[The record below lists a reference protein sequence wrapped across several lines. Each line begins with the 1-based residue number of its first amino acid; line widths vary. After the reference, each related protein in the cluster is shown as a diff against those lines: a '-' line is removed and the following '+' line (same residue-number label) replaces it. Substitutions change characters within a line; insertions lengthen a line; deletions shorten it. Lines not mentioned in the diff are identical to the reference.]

1 MSEKLPQIIPDE
13 SEVKPIEVDPELLP
27 DRPKQAFS
35 GMVRDPEQ
43 LSREEREFQSYME
56 EMTRPVR
63 QGDVAKIIK
72 HIEQNIIEPRIAKL
86 ENLMRELIEKLD

>member
-1 MSEKLPQIIPDE
+1 MSELPPQWEPDE
-13 SEVKPIEVDPELLP
+13 SEVKPIEVDPDKLP
-27 DRPKQAFS
+27 NRPTQAFS

-43 LSREEREFQSYME
+43 VSAEEREFQMYMR

-72 HIEQNIIEPRIAKL
+72 HIEDNIIEPRIAKL
-86 ENLMRELIEKLD
+86 ENLMRELLEKLG

>member
-1 MSEKLPQIIPDE
+1 MSDLPQWEPDE
-13 SEVKPIEVDPELLP
+13 TEVKPIEIDPELLP
-27 DRPKQAFS
+27 KRPTQAFS

-43 LSREEREFQSYME
+43 VSREEREFQNYMR

-72 HIEQNIIEPRIAKL
+72 HIEDNIIEPRIQKL
-86 ENLMRELIEKLD
+86 ESLMRELIEKLD

>member
-1 MSEKLPQIIPDE
+1 MSERLPLWEPDE
-13 SEVKPIEVDPELLP
+13 SEVKPIEVDPDKLP

-43 LSREEREFQSYME
+43 ISREEREFQSYME

-72 HIEQNIIEPRIAKL
+72 HIEDKIIEPRIAKL
-86 ENLMRELIEKLD
+86 ENLMRELIDKLD